1 MCGIYLKYLQDP
13 SNPKE
18 AIEAIKRLDS
28 IKHRGPDDFRYVIH
42 NNWFLGFTRL
52 AIVDVSER
60 ANQPLTNPF
69 FPVTNYIICNG
80 EIYNHS
86 ILRKDISIKSFSNSD
101 CEIILHLLLEQ
112 DISTVCNTLDGVFA
126 LACIIED
133 KLYIARDPIG
143 IRPLFYGI
151 DQFGYIT
158 LASEAKALIGSCD
171 QVRAFPPGCY
181 TCLPLDTPHHTMEIH
196 NYVPSTLYNPA
207 IIYTETEQHCI
218 EALTQIRTTLIEAV
232 MKRTMTDRPI
242 GLYLSGGLD
251 SSLIAAILAKHAK
264 LSFTA
269 FTIGMKGGEGPD
281 MKAAECVAEYLGIPL
296 VKVYF
301 TSEEGCALIE
311 DIIYQLETY
320 DTTTI
325 RASIPNYLVS
335 KYVQRRE
342 IEKVILMGEGPDEV
356 AQGYQYF
363 KQAPDS
369 EKGYLESVRLV
380 KNLYKTDVLRTDR
393 TTSAHGLEVRVP
405 FLDKRFIETVYSM
418 PRKWVCAS
426 EGNTK
431 NLIRSAFDPKIAG
444 CEKYLP
450 DKILWRQKE
459 AFSDSVGYDWRKSL
473 GERADKLVTDET
485 MTNATRLYPQNTP
498 KSKEAMLYRQ
508 IYDRWYKHI
517 DNVDKYWMP
526 EESWFDTKLTDPS
539 ALVLNC
545 YNNSNEDQ

>member
-1 MCGIYLKYLQDP
+1 MSGLYLKYLQDP
-13 SNPKE
+13 SNPQE
-18 AIEAIKRLDS
+18 ATEAIKRLDS

-86 ILRKDISIKSFSNSD
+86 ILREDISIKSFSNSD

-207 IIYTETEQHCI
+207 IIYTETEQPCI

-269 FTIGMKGGEGPD
+269 FTIGMKGGESPD

-296 VKVYF
+296 VKICYNP
-301 TSEEGCALIE
+301 EEGCELLA
-311 DIIYQLETY
+311 DIIYHLETC
-320 DTTTI
+320 DTDVV
-325 RASIPNYLVS
+325 RDSILNYVMS
-335 KYVQRRE
+335 EYISDRKHER
-342 IEKVILMGEGPDEV
+342 VIFMGEVPDEV
-356 AQGYQYF
+356 

-485 MTNATRLYPQNTP
+485 MTNAARLYPQDTP

-508 IYDRWYKHI
+508 IYDRWYKELG
-517 DNVDKYWMP
+517 NVEISQK
-526 EESWFDTKLTDPS
+526 FRNGIKLSDAPP
-539 ALVLNC
+539 LVSD
-545 YNNSNEDQ
+545 YYNSNEN